1 MVIELE
7 KTLEYIYQNILSG
20 GYDPYEAEMLYFLEK
35 QKPAYVP
42 AYQKYLSKARETV
55 LKAVVSS
62 MLRENIMDLSNK
74 PSLTVEEAKKQ
85 LGRISESENHYIGYH
100 RLTLKQGGEIWIPV
114 QRIYAFQRYVID
126 RPFYIG
132 QDGERR
138 TLSHP
143 IEWIYLLKNE
153 SSYRWEELA
162 QELCNACAN
171 QALAYAF
178 WEHKRRSI
186 AKEMTKAGMTNL
198 LEWVSHQKQHQHRFN
213 SSLFFEQLCIE
224 GHNLHPGAKTKMG
237 MEPSAVFA
245 YSPECQGAPHLHFV
259 AVHKEMT
266 EWSVYTKCRSD
277 LWDQYPGLQEA
288 VLEQGI
294 DLELYLIIP
303 VHVWQWERVIPHLYA
318 SEIAQNLIIPIH
330 NYSIASQAMSSF
342 RTVQPVAL
350 DSLERWSVKVSVD
363 SQMTSTVRSISRYT
377 TNNGPRFTECILKI
391 IEQELLLKGRV
402 TPLGEWLGFNF
413 KSEDE
418 RKSRNLSAVFRESV
432 ESQIGDDELAIV
444 GTALYAPSPTTGQAL
459 ICDLIEQY
467 YWQMDQMDLQ
477 QAVKQFVA
485 EYATLVL
492 SGYLTL
498 MVKYGVGLE
507 GHLQN
512 SVPVFRRGKPTRL
525 LIRDWGG
532 ARIYKKRLEKYEL
545 PIHLLPGSLT
555 LANEENEMRNK
566 VFYTVYQN
574 HLGEVIIQICKYY
587 GISESELWQII
598 FSVTDQIFSQLMK
611 EDQVREDAKADRNYF
626 YQSDVLHK
634 ALAYMR
640 LAPHKGDVYV
650 AVPNPLYPYACQK
663 EKFSSERMMTVE

>member
-7 KTLEYIYQNILSG
+7 KTLEYIYQIVLSG
-20 GYDPYEAEMLYFLEK
+20 GYDPHEAEMLYFLEK
-35 QKPAYVP
+35 QKPAYAP
-42 AYQKYLSKARETV
+42 AYQKNLSKARATV

-62 MLRENIMDLSNK
+62 MLRENIMDLSNQ
-74 PSLTVEEAKKQ
+74 PFLTVEEAKEE
-85 LGRISESENHYIGYH
+85 LGSLGESENDYIGYH
-100 RLTLKQGGEIWIPV
+100 RLVLNYEEEIWIPV
-114 QRIYAFQRYVID
+114 QRIYAFQRYFID
-126 RPFYIG
+126 QPFYVKKN
-132 QDGERR
+132 ERR

-143 IEWIYLLKNE
+143 IEWIYLLKSN

-178 WEHKRRSI
+178 WEHKKRSI
-186 AKEMTKAGMTNL
+186 SKEMSKEGITNVI
-198 LEWVSHQKQHQHRFN
+198 EWVSRQKQHQHSFN
-213 SSLFFEQLCIE
+213 SSMFFEQLCIE

-245 YSPECQGAPHLHFV
+245 YAPECQGTPDLHFV

-266 EWSVYTKCRSD
+266 EWSVYRECRSD
-277 LWDQYPGLQEA
+277 FWDQYPGLQEA
-288 VLEQGI
+288 ALEQGI
-294 DLELYLIIP
+294 DLELYQIIP
-303 VHVWQWERVIPHLYA
+303 VHVWQWERIIPQLYA
-318 SEIAQNLIIPIH
+318 KEIAQNLIIPIH
-330 NYSIASQAMSSF
+330 NYSIASQSMSSF

-350 DSLERWSVKVSVD
+350 DSLKRWSVKVSVD

-377 TNNGPRFTECILKI
+377 TNNGPRLTECILKI
-391 IEQELLLKGRV
+391 VEQELLLKEKII
-402 TPLGEWLGFNF
+402 PLGEWLGFNF

-444 GTALYAPSPTTGQAL
+444 GTALYAPSPMTGQAL
-459 ICDLIEQY
+459 ICDIIEQY
-467 YWQMDQMDLQ
+467 LWHADQLEINQ
-477 QAVKQFVA
+477 VIKQFVT

-512 SVPVFRRGKPTRL
+512 SIPVFRQGKPIRL

-532 ARIYKKRLEKYEL
+532 ARIFKKRLEKYGL
-545 PIHLLPGSLT
+545 PIDILPGSLT
-555 LANEENEMRNK
+555 LAKKENEMRNK

-574 HLGEVIIQICKYY
+574 HLGELIIQICKYY
-587 GISESELWQII
+587 AISESELWQIV
-598 FSVTDQIFSQLMK
+598 FSVTDQIFSQLMRD
-611 EDQVREDAKADRNYF
+611 DQIREDAEADRSYF

-640 LAPHKGDVYV
+640 LAPQKGDIYV

-663 EKFSSERMMTVE
+663 RSLFVRG